1 MYTCSSLYMW
11 LTMHRL
17 HLKTVGVFV
26 CGALIHCWTCNFSSA
41 PLCWFVAFLS
51 LFYFLTWKC
60 FHFSGIYNFP
70 WEKERFWCII
80 FHFITKVIL
89 SFDKQQN
96 KVLLRNENQ
105 NSTEDK
111 AVQQEDEQPK
121 TKKLKLKIT
130 KQIACVTFCSP
141 RM

>member
-11 LTMHRL
+11 LTMHRC

-26 CGALIHCWTCNFSSA
+26 CGALIHCWTFNFSSA
-41 PLCWFVAFLS
+41 PLCWFVAFLL
-51 LFYFLTWKC
+51 LFYFVTCKC
-60 FHFSGIYNFP
+60 FHFSRICNFP

-80 FHFITKVIL
+80 FHFITEAIL

-96 KVLLRNENQ
+96 KVLLRNENT
-105 NSTEDK
+105 STEDK

-121 TKKLKLKIT
+121 DKKLKLKIT